1 MISTELANLA
11 DWIIA
16 WGAKGQAMPPQN
28 AAHLAD
34 VLLALA
40 DQVKHMER
48 MSLAVDAFIYAD
60 KEDAD
65 SVL

>member
-28 AAHLAD
+28 AAHLSR
-34 VLLALA
+34 VLLDLSR
-40 DQVKHMER
+40 QVQHMER
-48 MSLAVDAFIYAD
+48 MAIAVDAFVYAD
-60 KEDAD
+60 KDDAD
-65 SVL
+65 AVL